1 MRVLR
6 PTRVTRELVEVT
18 AFFEIH
24 DSTLREIKEGD
35 RQVTL
40 LLKAIRTEWETP
52 EMEGVGTCFTQE
64 IELRFAD
71 ATVQREAEV
80 PMWLLDGSFHAEMD
94 DAKPD
99 DAGAGDIPASL
110 RTARGVEL
118 RLEGMNEA
126 NQNYFSIEVH
136 GITMNLTTLGEPKF
150 LQTFRSNPSND
161 S

>member
-1 MRVLR
+1 
-6 PTRVTRELVEVT
+6 VT

-24 DSTLREIKEGD
+24 DSTLRGVQERDG
-35 RQVTL
+35 QVTL

-64 IELRFAD
+64 IELQFLD
-71 ATVQREAEV
+71 ATIQREAEA
-80 PMWLLDGSFHAEMD
+80 PMWLLDGSFHADTD

-99 DAGAGDIPASL
+99 DVNAGDIPASL
-110 RTARGVEL
+110 RVAKGVRL

-126 NQNYFSIEVH
+126 NQNYFSIEVD
-136 GITMNLTTLGEPKF
+136 GTTMNLTILSEPRF
-150 LQTFRSNPSND
+150 LQTFRPNPSNN